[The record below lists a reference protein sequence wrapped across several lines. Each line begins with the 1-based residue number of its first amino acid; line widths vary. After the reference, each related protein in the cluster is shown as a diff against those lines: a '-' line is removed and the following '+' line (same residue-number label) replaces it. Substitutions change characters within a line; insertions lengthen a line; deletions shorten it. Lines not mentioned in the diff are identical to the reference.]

1 MTDANDAYDRALQEG
16 YREEARYYTQA
27 LQLAERV
34 RTALKQGSGTGEPL
48 GQLHEV
54 FARIEAVEARLA
66 ALPRP
71 AFWGGGGPRTKEAKA
86 EVIDLIERVVA
97 EIREGEREA
106 VARRDLL
113 ILPVEMGIRARRMQ
127 RAYGKGR

>member
-34 RTALKQGSGTGEPL
+34 RTALKQGSGAGEPL
-48 GQLHEV
+48 GRLHEV

-71 AFWGGGGPRTKEAKA
+71 TPGDGAPLAKEAKA
-86 EVIDLIERVVA
+86 EVIALIERVVA
-97 EIREGEREA
+97 EIREGECEA

-113 ILPVEMGIRARRMQ
+113 LLPLEMGSRARRMR
-127 RAYGKGR
+127 RAYGQGR